1 MEALENI
8 CACLPGDVARAV
20 QRRADGL
27 TELRLRPGGRPQ
39 LCFAQG
45 DELLKDPLAPEEFR
59 KIAARMLEHSLYAW
73 EDELRQGFF
82 TLPGG
87 SRVGV
92 CGRYAV
98 EDGRIGALAYLS
110 ALCVRVAREV
120 RSLGVYSEI
129 HPHDITLAELK
140 ALPNVKGI
148 ILNGGPN
155 RVVDGVEIDVAREI
169 YDCDIPALLLSR
181 PGMGKTTLLRDAAR
195 ALSEAGRTVAL
206 ADERGELAACRA
218 GMPTLDVGERTD
230 VMDMCPKRLAIAHM
244 VRALKPD
251 VVVTDE
257 VGDREDAAAV
267 LDARRCGTAVLAS
280 AHAAS
285 VEDAARRPAL
295 REMLSMG
302 AFDLVARI
310 DGGLGRI
317 AALEAWE
324 GSA

>member
-87 SRVGV
+87 

-120 RSLGVYSEI
+120 RGAGERLTAAMLEGG
-129 HPHDITLAELK
+129 D
-140 ALPNVKGI
+140 VKS
-148 ILNGGPN
+148 
-155 RVVDGVEIDVAREI
+155 
-169 YDCDIPALLLSR
+169 ALLLSR

-285 VEDAARRPAL
+285 MEDAARRPAL

-324 GSA
+324 GIA

>member
-1 MEALENI
+1 M
-8 CACLPGDVARAV
+8 
-20 QRRADGL
+20 
-27 TELRLRPGGRPQ
+27 
-39 LCFAQG
+39 
-45 DELLKDPLAPEEFR
+45 
-59 KIAARMLEHSLYAW
+59 
-73 EDELRQGFF
+73 
-82 TLPGG
+82 
-87 SRVGV
+87 
-92 CGRYAV
+92 
-98 EDGRIGALAYLS
+98 
-110 ALCVRVAREV
+110 
-120 RSLGVYSEI
+120 
-129 HPHDITLAELK
+129 
-140 ALPNVKGI
+140 
-148 ILNGGPN
+148 
-155 RVVDGVEIDVAREI
+155 
-169 YDCDIPALLLSR
+169 
-181 PGMGKTTLLRDAAR
+181 
-195 ALSEAGRTVAL
+195 AL

-218 GMPTLDVGERTD
+218 GVPTLDVGERTD

>member
-8 CACLPGDVARAV
+8 CACLPGEVACV
-20 QRRADGL
+20 VRRAGSL

-39 LCFAQG
+39 LCFAGG
-45 DELLKDPLAPEEFR
+45 DALLAAPLAPEAFR
-59 KIAARMLEHSLYAW
+59 EVAARMLEHSLYAW
-73 EDELRQGFF
+73 EDELKQGFF

-98 EDGRIGALAYLS
+98 EDGHLGALAYIS

-120 RSLGVYSEI
+120 RGAGGKLAAAMLG
-129 HPHDITLAELK
+129 DGGLK
-140 ALPNVKGI
+140 S
-148 ILNGGPN
+148 
-155 RVVDGVEIDVAREI
+155 
-169 YDCDIPALLLSR
+169 ALLLSR

-195 ALSEAGRTVAL
+195 LISGAGHTVAL

-218 GMPTLDVGERTD
+218 GVPTLDVGERTD

-244 VRALKPD
+244 VRALRPD

-257 VGDREDAAAV
+257 VGSREDADAV

-285 VEDAARRPAL
+285 IQEAVRRPAL
-295 REMLSMG
+295 KEMLEMG
-302 AFDLVARI
+302 AFDIVARI
-310 DGGLGRI
+310 DGGLGCI
-317 AALEAWE
+317 AAVEAWE
-324 GSA
+324 GGA

>member
-73 EDELRQGFF
+73 EDELRQGFC

-120 RSLGVYSEI
+120 RGAGERLTAAMLEGG
-129 HPHDITLAELK
+129 D
-140 ALPNVKGI
+140 VKS
-148 ILNGGPN
+148 
-155 RVVDGVEIDVAREI
+155 
-169 YDCDIPALLLSR
+169 ALLLSR

>member
-98 EDGRIGALAYLS
+98 ENGRIGALTYIS
-110 ALCVRVAREV
+110 ALCVRVSREV
-120 RSLGVYSEI
+120 RGAGERLTAAMLEGG
-129 HPHDITLAELK
+129 D
-140 ALPNVKGI
+140 VKS
-148 ILNGGPN
+148 
-155 RVVDGVEIDVAREI
+155 
-169 YDCDIPALLLSR
+169 ALLLSR

-285 VEDAARRPAL
+285 VQEAARRPAL
-295 REMLSMG
+295 AEMLSMG

-317 AALEAWE
+317 ASLEAWR

>member
-120 RSLGVYSEI
+120 RGAGERLTAAMLEGGGVKS
-129 HPHDITLAELK
+129 
-140 ALPNVKGI
+140 
-148 ILNGGPN
+148 
-155 RVVDGVEIDVAREI
+155 
-169 YDCDIPALLLSR
+169 ALLLSR

-244 VRALKPD
+244 VRALRPD

-285 VEDAARRPAL
+285 VQEAARRPAL
-295 REMLSMG
+295 AEMLSMG

-310 DGGLGRI
+310 AGGLGRI
-317 AALEAWE
+317 ASLEAWR

>member
-120 RSLGVYSEI
+120 RGAGERLTAAMLEGG
-129 HPHDITLAELK
+129 D
-140 ALPNVKGI
+140 VKS
-148 ILNGGPN
+148 
-155 RVVDGVEIDVAREI
+155 
-169 YDCDIPALLLSR
+169 ALLLSR

-206 ADERGELAACRA
+206 ADERGDLAACRA

-285 VEDAARRPAL
+285 MQEAARRPAL
-295 REMLSMG
+295 AEMLSMG

-310 DGGLGRI
+310 EGGLGRI
-317 AALEAWE
+317 ASLEAWR

>member
-39 LCFAQG
+39 LCFVQG

-120 RSLGVYSEI
+120 RGAGERLTAAMLEGG
-129 HPHDITLAELK
+129 D
-140 ALPNVKGI
+140 VKS
-148 ILNGGPN
+148 
-155 RVVDGVEIDVAREI
+155 
-169 YDCDIPALLLSR
+169 ALLLSR

>member
-39 LCFAQG
+39 LCFVQG

-120 RSLGVYSEI
+120 RGAGERLTAAMLEGG
-129 HPHDITLAELK
+129 D
-140 ALPNVKGI
+140 VKS
-148 ILNGGPN
+148 
-155 RVVDGVEIDVAREI
+155 
-169 YDCDIPALLLSR
+169 ALLLSR

-285 VEDAARRPAL
+285 VQEAARRPAL
-295 REMLSMG
+295 AEMLSMG
-302 AFDLVARI
+302 AFDFVARI
-310 DGGLGRI
+310 EGGLGRI
-317 AALEAWE
+317 ASLEAWR

>member
-8 CACLPGDVARAV
+8 CACLPEEISRAV
-20 QRRADGL
+20 RERADSL

-39 LCFAQG
+39 LCFAG
-45 DELLKDPLAPEEFR
+45 SDALLKAPLAPAAFR
-59 KIAARMLEHSLYAW
+59 EVAARMLEHSLYAW
-73 EDELRQGFF
+73 EDELKQGFF

-92 CGRYAV
+92 CGRYAL
-98 EDGRIGALAYLS
+98 EDGRIGALTYIS
-110 ALCVRVAREV
+110 ALCVRVSREV
-120 RSLGVYSEI
+120 RGAGKG
-129 HPHDITLAELK
+129 LAAAMLE
-140 ALPNVKGI
+140 
-148 ILNGGPN
+148 NGGLKS
-155 RVVDGVEIDVAREI
+155 
-169 YDCDIPALLLSR
+169 ALLISR

-195 ALSEAGRTVAL
+195 LISKAGHTVSL

-218 GMPTLDVGERTD
+218 GVPTLDVGERTD

-285 VEDAARRPAL
+285 VQEAARRPAL
-295 REMLSMG
+295 AEMLSMG

-310 DGGLGRI
+310 EGGLGRI
-317 AALEAWE
+317 ASLEAWR

>member
-8 CACLPGDVARAV
+8 CACLPEEVSRAV
-20 QRRADGL
+20 RERADSL

-39 LCFAQG
+39 LCFAGG
-45 DELLKDPLAPEEFR
+45 DELLNQPLSPEEFR
-59 KIAARMLEHSLYAW
+59 NIAARMLEHSLYAW
-73 EDELRQGFF
+73 EDELKQGFF

-92 CGRYAV
+92 CGRYAL
-98 EDGRIGALAYLS
+98 EDGRIGALTYIS

-120 RSLGVYSEI
+120 RG
-129 HPHDITLAELK
+129 TGRALAEAMLDSGG
-140 ALPNVKGI
+140 VKS
-148 ILNGGPN
+148 
-155 RVVDGVEIDVAREI
+155 
-169 YDCDIPALLLSR
+169 ALLISR
-181 PGMGKTTLLRDAAR
+181 PGMGKTTLLRDTAR
-195 ALSEAGRTVAL
+195 LLSGAGKTVAL

-285 VEDAARRPAL
+285 VQEAARRPAL
-295 REMLSMG
+295 AEMLSMG
-302 AFDLVARI
+302 AFDFVARI
-310 DGGLGRI
+310 EGGLGRI
-317 AALEAWE
+317 ASLEAWR

>member
-98 EDGRIGALAYLS
+98 ENGRIGALTYIS
-110 ALCVRVAREV
+110 ALCVRVSREV
-120 RSLGVYSEI
+120 RGAGERLTAAMLEGG
-129 HPHDITLAELK
+129 D
-140 ALPNVKGI
+140 VKS
-148 ILNGGPN
+148 
-155 RVVDGVEIDVAREI
+155 
-169 YDCDIPALLLSR
+169 ALLLSR

-317 AALEAWE
+317 VALEAWE

>member
-8 CACLPGDVARAV
+8 CACLPGEVAHAV

-120 RSLGVYSEI
+120 RGAGERLTAAMLEGG
-129 HPHDITLAELK
+129 D
-140 ALPNVKGI
+140 VKS
-148 ILNGGPN
+148 
-155 RVVDGVEIDVAREI
+155 
-169 YDCDIPALLLSR
+169 ALLLSR

-285 VEDAARRPAL
+285 VQEAARRPAL
-295 REMLSMG
+295 AEMLSMG

-310 DGGLGRI
+310 EGGLGRI
-317 AALEAWE
+317 ASLEAWR

>member
-120 RSLGVYSEI
+120 RGAGERLTAAMLEGG
-129 HPHDITLAELK
+129 D
-140 ALPNVKGI
+140 VKS
-148 ILNGGPN
+148 
-155 RVVDGVEIDVAREI
+155 
-169 YDCDIPALLLSR
+169 ALLLSR

-285 VEDAARRPAL
+285 VQEAARRPAL
-295 REMLSMG
+295 AEMLSMG

-310 DGGLGRI
+310 EGGLGRI
-317 AALEAWE
+317 ASLEAWR

>member
-73 EDELRQGFF
+73 EDELKQGFF

-98 EDGRIGALAYLS
+98 ENGRIGALTYIS
-110 ALCVRVAREV
+110 ALCVRVSREV
-120 RSLGVYSEI
+120 RGAGERLTAAMLEGG
-129 HPHDITLAELK
+129 D
-140 ALPNVKGI
+140 VKS
-148 ILNGGPN
+148 
-155 RVVDGVEIDVAREI
+155 
-169 YDCDIPALLLSR
+169 ALLLSR

>member
-8 CACLPGDVARAV
+8 CACLPEEVSRAV
-20 QRRADGL
+20 RERADSL

-39 LCFAQG
+39 LCFAGG
-45 DELLKDPLAPEEFR
+45 DALLKAPLAPEVFR
-59 KIAARMLEHSLYAW
+59 EVAARMLEHSLYAW
-73 EDELRQGFF
+73 EDELKQGFF

-92 CGRYAV
+92 CGRYAL
-98 EDGRIGALAYLS
+98 EDGRIGALTYIS
-110 ALCVRVAREV
+110 ALCVRVSREV
-120 RSLGVYSEI
+120 RGAGKG
-129 HPHDITLAELK
+129 LAAAMLE
-140 ALPNVKGI
+140 
-148 ILNGGPN
+148 NGGLKS
-155 RVVDGVEIDVAREI
+155 
-169 YDCDIPALLLSR
+169 ALLISR

-195 ALSEAGRTVAL
+195 LLSKAGHTVSL

-218 GMPTLDVGERTD
+218 GVPTLDVGERTD

-280 AHAAS
+280 AHAAGIA
-285 VEDAARRPAL
+285 EAARRPAL
-295 REMLSMG
+295 REMLEMG
-302 AFDLVARI
+302 AFDMVALI
-310 DGGLGRI
+310 DGGLGRL
-317 AALEAWE
+317 AALAPWE
-324 GSA
+324 GGA

>member
-120 RSLGVYSEI
+120 RGAGERLTAAMLEGG
-129 HPHDITLAELK
+129 D
-140 ALPNVKGI
+140 VKS
-148 ILNGGPN
+148 
-155 RVVDGVEIDVAREI
+155 
-169 YDCDIPALLLSR
+169 ALLLSR

-244 VRALKPD
+244 VRALRPD

>member
-45 DELLKDPLAPEEFR
+45 DELLKDPLEPEEFR

-98 EDGRIGALAYLS
+98 ENGRIGALTYIS
-110 ALCVRVAREV
+110 ALCVRVSREV
-120 RSLGVYSEI
+120 RGAGERLTAAMLEGG
-129 HPHDITLAELK
+129 D
-140 ALPNVKGI
+140 VKS
-148 ILNGGPN
+148 
-155 RVVDGVEIDVAREI
+155 
-169 YDCDIPALLLSR
+169 ALLLSR

>member
-120 RSLGVYSEI
+120 RGAGERLTAAMLEGGGVRS
-129 HPHDITLAELK
+129 
-140 ALPNVKGI
+140 
-148 ILNGGPN
+148 
-155 RVVDGVEIDVAREI
+155 
-169 YDCDIPALLLSR
+169 ALLLSR

-285 VEDAARRPAL
+285 VQEAARRPAL
-295 REMLSMG
+295 AEMLSMG

-310 DGGLGRI
+310 EGGLGRI
-317 AALEAWE
+317 ASLEAWR